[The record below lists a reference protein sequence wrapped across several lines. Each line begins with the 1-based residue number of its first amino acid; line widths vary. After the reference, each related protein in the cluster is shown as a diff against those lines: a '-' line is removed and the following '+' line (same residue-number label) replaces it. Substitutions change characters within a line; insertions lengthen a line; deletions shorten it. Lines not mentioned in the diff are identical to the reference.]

1 MKILK
6 HFINGQYVS
15 GDENDLFELISP
27 VDGEIY
33 ALAPNGGASEVDQA
47 YSAAKAAFSVWKL
60 STPSER
66 QRALLRLAD
75 EIEKNVHRLAEV
87 QSQETGQLR
96 HFIEKEEIAAS
107 CDAIR
112 FFAGAARCLEG
123 KAAGEYTAGF
133 TSTIRREPLGIV
145 GQVTPWNYPLMM
157 AVWKIAPALAAGNTV
172 VLKPSDTTPISTLLL
187 AELAAPIFPQGAF
200 NVVLGKASTGSLV
213 VSNPEASL
221 VSITGS
227 VRAGLQVAASAAAN
241 LTKAHLELG
250 GKAPVIVFADA
261 DMNKAVE
268 IITTAGFFNAGQDCT
283 AATRIL
289 VEASAYDAFLERL
302 VKKTKE
308 IKFGT
313 PDNKDALYGALNSRS
328 QLDQVEGFIHR
339 LPAHAK
345 IETGGKK
352 GPGPGFYFEPT
363 IISGLKQQDEAI
375 QHEVFG
381 PVMTIQTFTTE
392 EEALHKANDVEY
404 GLAASVWTSSHG
416 RAQRFSI
423 KLDFGTV
430 WINNHIPLCAEM
442 PHGGFKKSG
451 YGKDLSS
458 YSLDEYT
465 RLKHI
470 MCDITEQ

>member
-1 MKILK
+1 MKTLK
-6 HFINGQYVS
+6 HFINGQYVAGGS
-15 GDENDLFELISP
+15 EETFELVSP
-27 VDGEIY
+27 VDGETY
-33 ALAPNGGASEVDQA
+33 ALSPNASAAEVEQA
-47 YSAAKAAFSVWKL
+47 YSAAEAAFSIWRK
-60 STPSER
+60 STPAQR
-66 QRALLRLAD
+66 QIALLRLAD
-75 EIEKNVHRLAEV
+75 EIERNVERLVNA

-123 KAAGEYTAGF
+123 KAAGEYSAGY

-145 GQVTPWNYPLMM
+145 GQVTPWNYPFMM

-172 VLKPSDTTPISTLLL
+172 VLKPSDTTPVSTLLL
-187 AELAAPIFPQGAF
+187 AELAAPLFPRGAF

-213 VSNPEASL
+213 VSNPKASL

-241 LTKAHLELG
+241 LTRAHLELG
-250 GKAPVIVFADA
+250 GKAPAVVFADA
-261 DMNKAVE
+261 DMDKAIATIV
-268 IITTAGFFNAGQDCT
+268 TAGFFNAGQDCT

-289 VEASAYDAFLERL
+289 VEQSVYAEFLGKL
-302 VKKTKE
+302 VQKTKS
-308 IKFGT
+308 IKFG
-313 PDNKDALYGALNSRS
+313 PPEDQAALYGALNSRN
-328 QLDQVEGFIHR
+328 QLEQVKGFIER

-345 IETGGKK
+345 IETGGRA
-352 GPGPGFYFEPT
+352 GSGPGFYFEPT
-363 IISGLKQQDEAI
+363 IVSGLQQHDEAI

-381 PVMTIQTFTTE
+381 PVMTIQSFSGDE
-392 EEALHKANDVEY
+392 DALLKANDVEY
-404 GLAASVWTSSHG
+404 GLAASVWTSNHS

-423 KLDFGTV
+423 DLDFGTV
-430 WINNHIPLCAEM
+430 WINSHIPLCAEM

-458 YSLDEYT
+458 YSLEEYT
-465 RLKHI
+465 RVKHI
-470 MCDITEQ
+470 MCDISE

>member
-1 MKILK
+1 MQTLQ

-15 GDENDLFELISP
+15 SQGSDFFDLVSP

-33 ALAPNGGASEVDQA
+33 AQSPNGGKAEVDLA
-47 YSAAKAAFSVWKL
+47 YAAAEKAFLVWKK
-60 STPSER
+60 STPAER
-66 QRALLRLAD
+66 QKALLRLAD
-75 EIEKNVHRLAEV
+75 EIEKNVTRLTEW
-87 QSQETGQLR
+87 QSKETGQLK

-123 KAAGEYTAGF
+123 KAAGEYAAGF
-133 TSTIRREPLGIV
+133 TSVIRREPLGIV
-145 GQVTPWNYPLMM
+145 GQVAPWNYPFMM

-172 VLKPSDTTPISTLLL
+172 VLKPSDTTPVSTLLL
-187 AELAAPIFPQGAF
+187 AELAAPLFPAGAF
-200 NVVLGKASTGSLV
+200 NVVLGKAETGSLV
-213 VSNPEASL
+213 VSNPVASL

-261 DMNKAVE
+261 DMDKAVE
-268 IITTAGFFNAGQDCT
+268 TITTAGFFNAGQDCT

-289 VEASAYDAFLERL
+289 VEESAYDDFLAKL
-302 VKKTKE
+302 VARTRN
-308 IKFGT
+308 ITFGT
-313 PDNKDALYGALNSRS
+313 PDDRDALYGALNSRN
-328 QLDQVEGFIHR
+328 QLEQVSGFIAR

-345 IETGGKK
+345 IETGGRAGK
-352 GPGPGFYFEPT
+352 GPGFYFEPT
-363 IISGLKQQDEAI
+363 IISGLHQHDEAI

-381 PVMTIQTFTTE
+381 PVMTIQRFSD
-392 EEALHKANDVEY
+392 EADALNKANDVEY
-404 GLAASVWTSSHG
+404 GLAASVWTRHHG

-423 KLDFGTV
+423 ELDFGTV

-465 RLKHI
+465 RVKHI
-470 MCDITEQ
+470 MCDIND

>member
-1 MKILK
+1 MKTLE
-6 HFINGQYVS
+6 HFIDGKPAAHQGS
-15 GDENDLFELISP
+15 SFFDLVSP
-27 VDGEIY
+27 VDGETY
-33 ALAPNGGASEVDQA
+33 ALSPDGSQADVDLA
-47 YSAAKAAFSVWKL
+47 YAAAQRAFVVWKK
-60 STPSER
+60 STPAER
-66 QRALLRLAD
+66 QKALLGLA
-75 EIEKNVHRLAEV
+75 EVIEKNAGRLAEA
-87 QSQETGQLR
+87 QSRETGQLR

-123 KAAGEYTAGF
+123 KAAGEYAAGF
-133 TSTIRREPLGIV
+133 TSVIRREPLGIV
-145 GQVTPWNYPLMM
+145 GQVTPWNYPFMM

-172 VLKPSDTTPISTLLL
+172 VLKPSDTTPVSTLML
-187 AELAAPIFPQGAF
+187 AELAAPFFPAGAF
-200 NVVLGKASTGSLV
+200 NVVLGKAATGSMV
-213 VSNPEASL
+213 VSNPVASL

-261 DMNKAVE
+261 DLDRAVE

-289 VEASAYDAFLERL
+289 VEEAVYPAFLEKL
-302 VKKTKE
+302 IAKTKS
-308 IKFGT
+308 IRFGA
-313 PDNKDALYGALNSRS
+313 PDDSGALYGALNSRS
-328 QLDQVEGFIHR
+328 QLEQVKGFIER
-339 LPAHAK
+339 LPVHAR
-345 IETGGKK
+345 IETGGQP
-352 GPGPGFYFEPT
+352 GSGPGFYFQPT
-363 IISGLKQQDEAI
+363 LISGLQQHDEAI

-381 PVMTIQTFTTE
+381 PVMTIQTFAGE

-404 GLAASVWTSSHG
+404 GLAASVWTRSHS

-423 KLDFGTV
+423 TLDFGTV

-458 YSLDEYT
+458 YALDEYT
-465 RLKHI
+465 RIKHI
-470 MCDITEQ
+470 MCDITE

>member
-1 MKILK
+1 MKTLK
-6 HFINGQYVS
+6 HFINGHYVAGS
-15 GDENDLFELISP
+15 SEDSFELVSP
-27 VDGEIY
+27 VDGETY
-33 ALAPNGGASEVDQA
+33 AISPNANEAEVEQA
-47 YSAAKAAFSVWKL
+47 YSAAEAAFSIWRK
-60 STPSER
+60 STPAQR
-66 QRALLRLAD
+66 QKALLRLAD
-75 EIEKNVHRLAEV
+75 EIERNVERLVTA

-123 KAAGEYTAGF
+123 KAAGEYSAGF

-145 GQVTPWNYPLMM
+145 GQVTPWNYPFMM

-172 VLKPSDTTPISTLLL
+172 VLKPSDTTPVSTLLL
-187 AELAAPIFPQGAF
+187 AELAAPLFPRGAF

-213 VSNPEASL
+213 VSNPKASL

-241 LTKAHLELG
+241 LTRAHLELG
-250 GKAPVIVFADA
+250 GKAPAIVFADA
-261 DMNKAVE
+261 DIDKA
-268 IITTAGFFNAGQDCT
+268 IATITTAGFFNAGQDCT

-289 VEASAYDAFLERL
+289 VEQSIYSEFLEKL
-302 VKKTKE
+302 IQKTKR

-313 PDNKDALYGALNSRS
+313 PEDQNALYGALNSRN
-328 QLDQVEGFIHR
+328 QLEQVKGFIER

-345 IETGGKK
+345 IETGGRV

-363 IISGLKQQDEAI
+363 IVSGVHQNDEAI

-381 PVMTIQTFTTE
+381 PVMTIQSFTTDE
-392 EEALHKANDVEY
+392 EVLHKANDVEY
-404 GLAASVWTSSHG
+404 GLAASVWTSNHG

-423 KLDFGTV
+423 DLDFGTV

-458 YSLDEYT
+458 YSLEEYT
-465 RLKHI
+465 RVKHI
-470 MCDITEQ
+470 MCDISE

>member
-1 MKILK
+1 MKTLK
-6 HFINGQYVS
+6 HFINGHYVAGS
-15 GDENDLFELISP
+15 SEDSFELVSP
-27 VDGEIY
+27 VDGETY
-33 ALAPNGGASEVDQA
+33 AISPNANEAEVEQA
-47 YSAAKAAFSVWKL
+47 YSAAEAAFSIWRK
-60 STPSER
+60 STPAQR
-66 QRALLRLAD
+66 QKALLRLAD
-75 EIEKNVHRLAEV
+75 EIERNVERLVTA

-123 KAAGEYTAGF
+123 KAAGEYSSGF

-145 GQVTPWNYPLMM
+145 GQVTPWNYPFMM

-172 VLKPSDTTPISTLLL
+172 VLKPSDTTPVSTLLL
-187 AELAAPIFPQGAF
+187 AELAAPLFPRGAF

-213 VSNPEASL
+213 VSNPKASL

-241 LTKAHLELG
+241 LTRAHLELG
-250 GKAPVIVFADA
+250 GKAPAIVFADA
-261 DMNKAVE
+261 DMDKA
-268 IITTAGFFNAGQDCT
+268 IATITTAGFFNAGQDCT

-289 VEASAYDAFLERL
+289 VEQSIYAEFLEKL
-302 VKKTKE
+302 IQKTKS
-308 IKFGT
+308 IKYGS
-313 PDNKDALYGALNSRS
+313 PEDQNALYGALNSRN
-328 QLDQVEGFIHR
+328 QLEQVKGFIER

-345 IETGGKK
+345 IETGGRA
-352 GPGPGFYFEPT
+352 GSGPGFYFEPT
-363 IISGLKQQDEAI
+363 IVSGLHQNDEAI
-375 QHEVFG
+375 QYEVFG
-381 PVMTIQTFTTE
+381 PLMTIQSFSTDE
-392 EEALHKANDVEY
+392 EVLHKANDVEY
-404 GLAASVWTSSHG
+404 GLAASVWTSNHG

-423 KLDFGTV
+423 DLDFGTV

-458 YSLDEYT
+458 YSLEEYT
-465 RLKHI
+465 RVKHI
-470 MCDITEQ
+470 MCDISE

>member
-1 MKILK
+1 MKTLK
-6 HFINGQYVS
+6 HFINGHYVAGS
-15 GDENDLFELISP
+15 SEDSFELVSP
-27 VDGEIY
+27 VDGETY
-33 ALAPNGGASEVDQA
+33 AISPNANEAEVEQA
-47 YSAAKAAFSVWKL
+47 YSAAEAAFSIWRK
-60 STPSER
+60 STPAQR
-66 QRALLRLAD
+66 QKALLRLAD
-75 EIEKNVHRLAEV
+75 EIERNVERLVTA

-123 KAAGEYTAGF
+123 KAAGEYSSGF

-145 GQVTPWNYPLMM
+145 GQVTPWNYPFMM

-172 VLKPSDTTPISTLLL
+172 VLKPSDTTPVSTLLL
-187 AELAAPIFPQGAF
+187 AELAAPLFPRGAF

-213 VSNPEASL
+213 VSNPKASL

-241 LTKAHLELG
+241 LTRAHLELG
-250 GKAPVIVFADA
+250 GKAPAIVFADA
-261 DMNKAVE
+261 DMDKA
-268 IITTAGFFNAGQDCT
+268 IATITTAGFFNAGQDCT

-289 VEASAYDAFLERL
+289 VEQSIYAEFLEKL
-302 VKKTKE
+302 IQKTKS
-308 IKFGT
+308 IKFGL
-313 PDNKDALYGALNSRS
+313 PEDQNALYGALNSRN
-328 QLDQVEGFIHR
+328 QLEQVKGFIER

-345 IETGGKK
+345 IETGGRA
-352 GPGPGFYFEPT
+352 GSGPGFYFEPT
-363 IISGLKQQDEAI
+363 IVSGLHQNDEAI

-381 PVMTIQTFTTE
+381 PVMTIQSFSTDE
-392 EEALHKANDVEY
+392 EVLHKANDVEY
-404 GLAASVWTSSHG
+404 GLAASVWTSNHG

-423 KLDFGTV
+423 DLDFGTV

-458 YSLDEYT
+458 YSLEEYT
-465 RLKHI
+465 RVKHI
-470 MCDITEQ
+470 MCDISE

>member
-1 MKILK
+1 MKTLK
-6 HFINGQYVS
+6 HFINGQYVAGS
-15 GDENDLFELISP
+15 SEDSFELVSP
-27 VDGEIY
+27 VDGETY
-33 ALAPNGGASEVDQA
+33 AISPNANEAEVEQA
-47 YSAAKAAFSVWKL
+47 YSAAEAAFSIWRK
-60 STPSER
+60 STPAQR
-66 QRALLRLAD
+66 QKALLLLAD
-75 EIEKNVHRLAEV
+75 EIERNVERLVAA

-123 KAAGEYTAGF
+123 KAAGEYSAGF

-145 GQVTPWNYPLMM
+145 GQVTPWNYPFMM

-172 VLKPSDTTPISTLLL
+172 VLKPSDTTPVSTLLL
-187 AELAAPIFPQGAF
+187 AELAAPLFPRGAF

-213 VSNPEASL
+213 VSNPKASL

-250 GKAPVIVFADA
+250 GKAPAVVFADA
-261 DMNKAVE
+261 DMDKA
-268 IITTAGFFNAGQDCT
+268 IATITTAGFFNAGQDCT

-289 VEASAYDAFLERL
+289 VEQSIYAEFLEKL
-302 VKKTKE
+302 IQKTKS
-308 IKFGT
+308 IKFG
-313 PDNKDALYGALNSRS
+313 PPEDQSALYGALNSRN
-328 QLDQVEGFIHR
+328 QLEQVKGFMAR
-339 LPAHAK
+339 LPTHAK
-345 IETGGKK
+345 IETGGRA
-352 GPGPGFYFEPT
+352 GSGPGFYFEPT
-363 IISGLKQQDEAI
+363 IVSGLHQNDEAI

-381 PVMTIQTFTTE
+381 PVMTIQSFSTD

-404 GLAASVWTSSHG
+404 GLAASVWTSNHG

-423 KLDFGTV
+423 DLDFGTV

-458 YSLDEYT
+458 YSLEEYT
-465 RLKHI
+465 RVKHI
-470 MCDITEQ
+470 MCDISE

>member
-1 MKILK
+1 MKTLK
-6 HFINGQYVS
+6 HFINGHYVAGS
-15 GDENDLFELISP
+15 SEDSFELVSP
-27 VDGEIY
+27 VDGETY
-33 ALAPNGGASEVDQA
+33 AISPNANEAEVEQA
-47 YSAAKAAFSVWKL
+47 YSAAEAAFSIWRK
-60 STPSER
+60 STPAQR
-66 QRALLRLAD
+66 QKALLRLAD
-75 EIEKNVHRLAEV
+75 EIERNVERLVTA

-123 KAAGEYTAGF
+123 KAAGEYSSGF

-145 GQVTPWNYPLMM
+145 GQVTPWNYPFMM

-172 VLKPSDTTPISTLLL
+172 VLKPSDTTPVSTLLL
-187 AELAAPIFPQGAF
+187 AELAAPLFPRGAF

-213 VSNPEASL
+213 VSNPKASL

-241 LTKAHLELG
+241 LTRAHLELG
-250 GKAPVIVFADA
+250 GKAPAIVFADA
-261 DMNKAVE
+261 DMDKA
-268 IITTAGFFNAGQDCT
+268 IATITTAGFFNAGQDCT

-289 VEASAYDAFLERL
+289 VEQSIYAEFLEKL
-302 VKKTKE
+302 IQKTKS
-308 IKFGT
+308 IKYGQ
-313 PDNKDALYGALNSRS
+313 PEDQNALYGALNSRN
-328 QLDQVEGFIHR
+328 QLEQVKGFIER

-345 IETGGKK
+345 IETGGRA
-352 GPGPGFYFEPT
+352 GSGPGFYFEPT
-363 IISGLKQQDEAI
+363 IVSGLHQNDEAI

-381 PVMTIQTFTTE
+381 PLMTIQSFSTDE
-392 EEALHKANDVEY
+392 EVLHKANDVEY
-404 GLAASVWTSSHG
+404 GLAASVWTSNHG

-423 KLDFGTV
+423 DLDFGTV

-458 YSLDEYT
+458 YSLEEYT
-465 RLKHI
+465 RVKHI
-470 MCDITEQ
+470 MCDISE

>member
-1 MKILK
+1 MKTLK
-6 HFINGQYVS
+6 HFINGQFVAGS
-15 GDENDLFELISP
+15 SEDSFELVSP
-27 VDGEIY
+27 VDGETY
-33 ALAPNGGASEVDQA
+33 AISPNANEAEVEQA
-47 YSAAKAAFSVWKL
+47 YSAAEAAFSIWRK
-60 STPSER
+60 STPAQR
-66 QRALLRLAD
+66 QKALLLLAD
-75 EIEKNVHRLAEV
+75 EIERNVERLVAA

-123 KAAGEYTAGF
+123 KAAGEYSTGF

-145 GQVTPWNYPLMM
+145 GQVTPWNYPFMM

-172 VLKPSDTTPISTLLL
+172 VLKPSDTTPVSTLLL
-187 AELAAPIFPQGAF
+187 AELAAPLFPRGAF

-213 VSNPEASL
+213 VSNPKASL

-250 GKAPVIVFADA
+250 GKAPAVVFADA
-261 DMNKAVE
+261 DMDKA
-268 IITTAGFFNAGQDCT
+268 IATITTAGFFNAGQDCT

-289 VEASAYDAFLERL
+289 VEQSIYAEFLEKL
-302 VKKTKE
+302 IQKTKS
-308 IKFGT
+308 IKFG
-313 PDNKDALYGALNSRS
+313 PPEDQSALYGALNSRN
-328 QLDQVEGFIHR
+328 QLEQVKGFMAR

-345 IETGGKK
+345 IETGGRA

-363 IISGLKQQDEAI
+363 IVSGLHQNDEAI

-381 PVMTIQTFTTE
+381 PVMTIQSFSTD

-404 GLAASVWTSSHG
+404 GLAASVWTSNHG

-423 KLDFGTV
+423 DLDFGTV

-458 YSLDEYT
+458 YSLEEYT
-465 RLKHI
+465 RVKHI
-470 MCDITEQ
+470 MCDISE

>member
-1 MKILK
+1 MKTLK
-6 HFINGQYVS
+6 HFINGQYVAGS
-15 GDENDLFELISP
+15 SEDSFELVSP
-27 VDGEIY
+27 VDGETY
-33 ALAPNGGASEVDQA
+33 AISPNANEAEVEQA
-47 YSAAKAAFSVWKL
+47 YSAAEAAFSIWRK
-60 STPSER
+60 STPAQR
-66 QRALLRLAD
+66 QKALLLLAD
-75 EIEKNVHRLAEV
+75 EIERNVERLVAA

-123 KAAGEYTAGF
+123 KAAGEYSAGF

-145 GQVTPWNYPLMM
+145 GQVTPWNYPFMM

-172 VLKPSDTTPISTLLL
+172 VLKPSDTTPVSTLLL
-187 AELAAPIFPQGAF
+187 AELAAPLFPRGAF

-213 VSNPEASL
+213 VSNPKASL

-250 GKAPVIVFADA
+250 GKAPAVVFADA
-261 DMNKAVE
+261 DMDKA
-268 IITTAGFFNAGQDCT
+268 IATITTAGFFNAGQDCT

-289 VEASAYDAFLERL
+289 VEQSIYAEFLEKL
-302 VKKTKE
+302 IQKTKS
-308 IKFGT
+308 IKFG
-313 PDNKDALYGALNSRS
+313 PPEDQSALYGALNSRN
-328 QLDQVEGFIHR
+328 QLEQVKGFMAR

-345 IETGGKK
+345 IETGGRA
-352 GPGPGFYFEPT
+352 GSGPGFYFEPT
-363 IISGLKQQDEAI
+363 IVSGLHQNDEAI

-381 PVMTIQTFTTE
+381 PVMTIQSFSTD

-404 GLAASVWTSSHG
+404 GLAASVWTSNHG

-423 KLDFGTV
+423 DLDFGTV

-458 YSLDEYT
+458 YSLEEYT
-465 RLKHI
+465 RVKHI
-470 MCDITEQ
+470 MCDISE

>member
-1 MKILK
+1 MKTLK
-6 HFINGQYVS
+6 HFINGQYVAGRS
-15 GDENDLFELISP
+15 EDTFELVSP
-27 VDGEIY
+27 VDGETY
-33 ALAPNGGASEVDQA
+33 ALSPNANAEEVEQA
-47 YSAAKAAFSVWKL
+47 YSAAEAAFSIWRK
-60 STPSER
+60 STPAQR
-66 QRALLRLAD
+66 QKALLQLAD
-75 EIEKNVHRLAEV
+75 EIERNVERLVNA

-123 KAAGEYTAGF
+123 KAAGEYSAGF

-145 GQVTPWNYPLMM
+145 GQVTPWNYPFMM

-172 VLKPSDTTPISTLLL
+172 VLKPSDTTPVSTLLL
-187 AELAAPIFPQGAF
+187 AELAAPLFPRGAF

-213 VSNPEASL
+213 VSNPKASL

-250 GKAPVIVFADA
+250 GKAPAVVFADA
-261 DMNKAVE
+261 DMDKA
-268 IITTAGFFNAGQDCT
+268 IATITTAGFFNAGQDCT

-289 VEASAYDAFLERL
+289 VEQSIYAEFLEKL
-302 VKKTKE
+302 VQKTKS
-308 IKFGT
+308 IKFG
-313 PDNKDALYGALNSRS
+313 PPADQAALYGALNSKN
-328 QLDQVEGFIHR
+328 QLEQVKGFIAR

-345 IETGGKK
+345 IETGGRA

-363 IISGLKQQDEAI
+363 IVSGFHQHDEAI

-381 PVMTIQTFTTE
+381 PVMTIQPFSTDE
-392 EEALHKANDVEY
+392 EGLHKANDVEY
-404 GLAASVWTSSHG
+404 GLAASVWTSNHG

-423 KLDFGTV
+423 DLDFGTV

-458 YSLDEYT
+458 YSLEEYT
-465 RLKHI
+465 RVKHI
-470 MCDITEQ
+470 MCDISE

>member
-1 MKILK
+1 MKTLK
-6 HFINGQYVS
+6 HFINGQFVAGS
-15 GDENDLFELISP
+15 SEDSFELVSP
-27 VDGEIY
+27 VDGETY
-33 ALAPNGGASEVDQA
+33 AISPNANEAEVEQA
-47 YSAAKAAFSVWKL
+47 YSAAEAAFSIWRK
-60 STPSER
+60 STPTQR
-66 QRALLRLAD
+66 QKALLLLAD
-75 EIEKNVHRLAEV
+75 EIERNVERLVAA

-123 KAAGEYTAGF
+123 KAAGEYSAGF

-145 GQVTPWNYPLMM
+145 GQVTPWNYPFMM

-172 VLKPSDTTPISTLLL
+172 VLKPSDTTPVSTLLL
-187 AELAAPIFPQGAF
+187 AELAAPLFPRGAF

-213 VSNPEASL
+213 VSNPKASL

-250 GKAPVIVFADA
+250 GKAPAVVFADA
-261 DMNKAVE
+261 DMDKA
-268 IITTAGFFNAGQDCT
+268 IATITTAGFFNAGQDCT

-289 VEASAYDAFLERL
+289 VEQSIYAEFLEKL
-302 VKKTKE
+302 IQKTKS
-308 IKFGT
+308 IKFG
-313 PDNKDALYGALNSRS
+313 PPEDQSALYGALNSRN
-328 QLDQVEGFIHR
+328 QLEQVKGFMAR

-345 IETGGKK
+345 IETGGRA
-352 GPGPGFYFEPT
+352 GSGPGFYFEPT
-363 IISGLKQQDEAI
+363 IVSGLHQNDEAI

-381 PVMTIQTFTTE
+381 PVMTIQSFSTD

-404 GLAASVWTSSHG
+404 GLAASVWTSNHG

-423 KLDFGTV
+423 DLDFGTV

-458 YSLDEYT
+458 YSLEEYT
-465 RLKHI
+465 RVKHI
-470 MCDITEQ
+470 MCDISE

>member
-1 MKILK
+1 MKTLK
-6 HFINGQYVS
+6 HFINGQYVAGGS
-15 GDENDLFELISP
+15 EETFELVSP
-27 VDGEIY
+27 VDGETY
-33 ALAPNGGASEVDQA
+33 ALSPNASAAEVEQA
-47 YSAAKAAFSVWKL
+47 YSAAEAAFSIWRK
-60 STPSER
+60 STPAQR
-66 QRALLRLAD
+66 QIALLRLAD
-75 EIEKNVHRLAEV
+75 EIERNVERLVNA

-123 KAAGEYTAGF
+123 KAAGEYSAGY

-145 GQVTPWNYPLMM
+145 GQVTPWNYPFMM

-172 VLKPSDTTPISTLLL
+172 VLKPSDSTPVSTLLL
-187 AELAAPIFPQGAF
+187 AELAAPLFPRGAF

-213 VSNPEASL
+213 VSNPKASL

-241 LTKAHLELG
+241 LTRAHLELG
-250 GKAPVIVFADA
+250 GKAPAVVFADA
-261 DMNKAVE
+261 DMDKAIATIV
-268 IITTAGFFNAGQDCT
+268 TAGFFNAGQDCT

-289 VEASAYDAFLERL
+289 VEQSVYAEFLGKL
-302 VKKTKE
+302 VQKTKS
-308 IKFGT
+308 IKFG
-313 PDNKDALYGALNSRS
+313 PPEDQAALYGALNSRN
-328 QLDQVEGFIHR
+328 QLEQVKGFIER

-345 IETGGKK
+345 IETGGRA
-352 GPGPGFYFEPT
+352 GSGPGFYFEPT
-363 IISGLKQQDEAI
+363 IVSGLQQHDEAI

-381 PVMTIQTFTTE
+381 PVMTIQSFSGDE
-392 EEALHKANDVEY
+392 DALLKANDVEY
-404 GLAASVWTSSHG
+404 GLAASVWTSNHS

-423 KLDFGTV
+423 DLDFGTV
-430 WINNHIPLCAEM
+430 WINSHIPLCAEM

-458 YSLDEYT
+458 YSLEEYT
-465 RLKHI
+465 RVKHI
-470 MCDITEQ
+470 MCDISE

>member
-1 MKILK
+1 MKTLK
-6 HFINGQYVS
+6 HFINGHYVAGS
-15 GDENDLFELISP
+15 SEDSFELVSP
-27 VDGEIY
+27 VDGETY
-33 ALAPNGGASEVDQA
+33 AISPNANEAEVEQA
-47 YSAAKAAFSVWKL
+47 YSAAEAAFSIWRK
-60 STPSER
+60 STPAQR
-66 QRALLRLAD
+66 QKALLLLAD
-75 EIEKNVHRLAEV
+75 EIERNVEWLVTA

-123 KAAGEYTAGF
+123 KAAGEYSAGF

-145 GQVTPWNYPLMM
+145 GQVTPWNYPFMM

-172 VLKPSDTTPISTLLL
+172 VLKPSDTTPVSTLLL
-187 AELAAPIFPQGAF
+187 AELAAPLFPRGAF

-213 VSNPEASL
+213 VSNPKASL

-241 LTKAHLELG
+241 LTRAHLELG
-250 GKAPVIVFADA
+250 GKAPAVVFADA
-261 DMNKAVE
+261 DMDKA
-268 IITTAGFFNAGQDCT
+268 IATITTAGFFNAGQDCT

-289 VEASAYDAFLERL
+289 VEQSIYAEFLEKL
-302 VKKTKE
+302 IQKTKS
-308 IKFGT
+308 IKFGR
-313 PDNKDALYGALNSRS
+313 PEDQNALYGALNSRN
-328 QLDQVEGFIHR
+328 QLEQVKGFIER

-345 IETGGKK
+345 IETGGRA

-363 IISGLKQQDEAI
+363 IVSGLHQNDEAI

-381 PVMTIQTFTTE
+381 PVMTIQSFSTD

-404 GLAASVWTSSHG
+404 GLAASVWTSNHG

-423 KLDFGTV
+423 DLDFGTV

-458 YSLDEYT
+458 YSLEEYT
-465 RLKHI
+465 RVKHI
-470 MCDITEQ
+470 MCDISE

>member
-1 MKILK
+1 MKTLK
-6 HFINGQYVS
+6 HFINGQYVAGS
-15 GDENDLFELISP
+15 SEDTFELVSP
-27 VDGEIY
+27 VDGETY
-33 ALAPNGGASEVDQA
+33 ALSPNASAAEVEQA
-47 YSAAKAAFSVWKL
+47 YSAAEAAFSIWRK
-60 STPSER
+60 STPAQR
-66 QRALLRLAD
+66 QKALLRLAD
-75 EIEKNVHRLAEV
+75 EIERNVERLVNA

-123 KAAGEYTAGF
+123 KAAGEYSAGF

-145 GQVTPWNYPLMM
+145 GQVTPWNYPFMM

-187 AELAAPIFPQGAF
+187 AELAAPLFPRGAF

-213 VSNPEASL
+213 VSNPKASL

-241 LTKAHLELG
+241 LTRAHLELG
-250 GKAPVIVFADA
+250 GKAPAVVFADA
-261 DMNKAVE
+261 DMDKA
-268 IITTAGFFNAGQDCT
+268 IATIATAGFFNAGQDCT

-289 VEASAYDAFLERL
+289 VEQSIYAEFLEKL
-302 VKKTKE
+302 IQKTKS
-308 IKFGT
+308 IKFGL
-313 PDNKDALYGALNSRS
+313 PEDQEALYGALNSKN
-328 QLDQVEGFIHR
+328 QLEQVKGFIER

-345 IETGGKK
+345 IETGGRA
-352 GPGPGFYFEPT
+352 GSGPGFYFEPT
-363 IISGLKQQDEAI
+363 IVSGLHQNDEAI

-381 PVMTIQTFTTE
+381 PVMTIQSFSTDE
-392 EEALHKANDVEY
+392 EVLHKANDVEY
-404 GLAASVWTSSHG
+404 GLAASVWTSNHG

-423 KLDFGTV
+423 DLDFGTV

-458 YSLDEYT
+458 YSLEEYT
-465 RLKHI
+465 RVKHI
-470 MCDITEQ
+470 MCDISE